1 MDTLSLDAQK
11 RTHVRK
17 GINRLRREGLL
28 PGVLY
33 GPLMEA
39 VPLQLPAHEA
49 GKVLTRLQGTVLI
62 DLLVDDEKYTV
73 IVRELQRD
81 VLRGDALHVDFMAVS
96 MDQMLTITVP
106 ITLVGES
113 PAVATGEYAVMSGV
127 SEVQVECLARDMVNS
142 LEISVEPLSELGDIL
157 SVADLISPQGV
168 TILSDPEDTVARVT
182 YAGTLE
188 TEDEEEVEEMDLELD
203 AADVEV
209 IEKGKVIDEDEASD
223 GGEEHSE

>member
-1 MDTLSLDAQK
+1 MDTLSLGAQK
-11 RTHVRK
+11 RTTVRK
-17 GINRLRREGLL
+17 GLNRLRSEGLL

-39 VPLQLPAHEA
+39 VPLQLHAHEA

-62 DLLVDDEKYTV
+62 DLLVDDEKHTV

-81 VLRGDALHVDFMAVS
+81 VLRGDAVHVDFMAVS

-113 PAVATGEYAVMSGV
+113 PAVETGEYAVMAGV

-142 LEISVEPLSELGDIL
+142 LEISVEPLSELGDIV
-157 SVADLISPQGV
+157 SVSDLIAPQGV

-182 YAGTLE
+182 YAGILE

-203 AADVEV
+203 AAGVEV
-209 IEKGKVIDEDEASD
+209 IEKGKVTDEDEASD